1 MVNKMKEN
9 NELLM
14 HIYKVSEM
22 GVLSTSK
29 LLNTLKNKENKIKT
43 ILSEELKKYEEFYKI
58 TNKLLNKEK
67 VVPKGSS
74 IITKISSDMG
84 ITMET
89 IKDNSDAAIA
99 KMLIEGFTMGNSEM
113 TMKVNKYKDICNKKI
128 IKIANELIKFQGR
141 EIDKLKT
148 YM

>member
-1 MVNKMKEN
+1 MKEN

-43 ILSEELKKYEEFYKI
+43 ILSEELKKCEEFYKI

-67 VVPKGSS
+67 VVPKGRG

-89 IKDNSDAAIA
+89 
-99 KMLIEGFTMGNSEM
+99 
-113 TMKVNKYKDICNKKI
+113 MKVNKYKDICNK
-128 IKIANELIKFQGR
+128 NS
-141 EIDKLKT
+141 
-148 YM
+148 